1 MRTSVFIATG
11 ARGRMR
17 CNSAYE
23 HELVYSCSRPEDL
36 LDTPV
41 SDRQRAMVMRWLRL
55 RERQRIYTC
64 RILKTGNAGSLLGR
78 GSQGSRSIWNG
89 AVERPFRGTRGD

>member
-1 MRTSVFIATG
+1 
-11 ARGRMR
+11 
-17 CNSAYE
+17 
-23 HELVYSCSRPEDL
+23 
-36 LDTPV
+36 
-41 SDRQRAMVMRWLRL
+41 MRWLRL